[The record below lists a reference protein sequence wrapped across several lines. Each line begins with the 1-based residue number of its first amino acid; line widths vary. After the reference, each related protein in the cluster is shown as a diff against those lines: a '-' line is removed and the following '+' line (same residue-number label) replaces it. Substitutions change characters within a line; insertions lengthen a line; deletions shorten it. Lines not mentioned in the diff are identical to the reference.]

1 MQLIVLQACWANV
14 RERRFWARP
23 KSRSSWLMAWCWCFT
38 DCCGELC
45 ADAFQFD
52 REKLTNMLQEEHDQ
66 LHQLLEKYKEKLL
79 KIGVRSHSLSSVLPF
94 SYVAS
99 VTDWVC
105 DVRSRS
111 AETVITVKLSKMT
124 NGSWRRW
131 WTTQVDDKVGHLTA
145 DTAFL
150 ELWHNAIFEV
160 RTVNLNKPLLVFL
173 VFHRL
178 FESWL
183 RSACANSFV
192 LSSFSTFS
200 SSRSGVLWRQTE
212 TEVSS
217 VENPELT

>member
-14 RERRFWARP
+14 REWRFWARP

-94 SYVAS
+94 SYVGS

-111 AETVITVKLSKMT
+111 AETVIAVKLSKMT

-150 ELWHNAIFEV
+150 ELWHHAIFEV
-160 RTVNLNKPLLVFL
+160 SYR
-173 VFHRL
+173 
-178 FESWL
+178 ESQQTIIGC
-183 RSACANSFV
+183 SG
-192 LSSFSTFS
+192 LSSFIRVMATFGMCKLF
-200 SSRSGVLWRQTE
+200 RTFFILHLLVL
-212 TEVSS
+212 
-217 VENPELT
+217 L